1 MGSADPNDLYDAVVT
16 GSVDQRRMSGGEAR
30 THNKDLGKND
40 NPKPLITYN
49 YSGGQAKRLS
59 VYVGNFSWVSLEVL
73 FNSFSLDNFDIFT
86 SFRNVPSLL

>member
-16 GSVDQRRMSGGEAR
+16 GSVDQRRMSGGESR

-49 YSGGQAKRLS
+49 YAGGQTKRLS
-59 VYVGNFSWVSLEVL
+59 VYVGNFSWVSLEA
-73 FNSFSLDNFDIFT
+73 FIN
-86 SFRNVPSLL
+86 